1 MVEVPL
7 ALLTIESADDP
18 RLAPFG
24 WRERRLT
31 GRIQRRAEGPLFI
44 AEGDLVTERALA
56 AGCTPVLVLCSDKG
70 ERRLAEF
77 APGYEA
83 YSFRADDEVRRR
95 VTGVGVPLDV
105 LALFIRPE
113 PASWPELAGNF
124 ARGIL
129 ADNVD
134 NPVNVGSIVRNA
146 AAMGW
151 DTLFLDDNGADPF
164 ARRSLRVAMGTAFGV
179 RHARVS
185 DVGEFLCAMHAQH
198 VTTIGLTPR
207 ADATP
212 LASVALP
219 AERRRLILLGSERHG
234 LSDEILDACTMR
246 VRIEMHGGVD
256 SLNVAAASAIAC
268 WALR

>member
-77 APGYEA
+77 ATDYEA

-113 PASWPELAGNF
+113 PPAWTELAASF
-124 ARGIL
+124 TRGIL

-151 DTLFLDDNGADPF
+151 DTLFLDDNGADPL

-179 RHARVS
+179 RHTRVP
-185 DVGEFLCAMHAQH
+185 DVAEFVHSLRSQD
-198 VTTIGLTPR
+198 VTTIALTPR
-207 ADATP
+207 SDATP
-212 LASVALP
+212 LSNVSLP
-219 AERRRLILLGSERHG
+219 DGARRLILLGSERHG
-234 LSDEILDACTMR
+234 LSDEILDACSMR
-246 VRIEMHGGVD
+246 VRIEMHPGVD

>member
-1 MVEVPL
+1 LVEVPL

-70 ERRLAEF
+70 ERRLSQF
-77 APGYEA
+77 APGYA
-83 YSFRADDEVRRR
+83 QYSFRADDEVRRR

-113 PASWPELAGNF
+113 PPAWPELAATF
-124 ARGIL
+124 SRGIL

-179 RHARVS
+179 RHARVP
-185 DVGEFLCAMHAQH
+185 DVGELLHSVH
-198 VTTIGLTPR
+198 ERDVTTIALTPR
-207 ADATP
+207 ADAMP
-212 LASVALP
+212 LASLSLP
-219 AERRRLILLGSERHG
+219 AGQSRLIVLGSERHG
-234 LSDEILDACTMR
+234 LSDDILDACSVR
-246 VRIEMHGGVD
+246 VRIEMRGGVD

>member
-1 MVEVPL
+1 
-7 ALLTIESADDP
+7 
-18 RLAPFG
+18 
-24 WRERRLT
+24 
-31 GRIQRRAEGPLFI
+31 LFI

-113 PASWPELAGNF
+113 PPAWSDLADGF
-124 ARGIL
+124 SRGIL

-151 DTLFLDDNGADPF
+151 DTLFLDDNGADPL

-179 RHARVS
+179 RHARVP
-185 DVGEFLCAMHAQH
+185 DVAEFLQSMHDRD
-198 VTTIGLTPR
+198 VTTIALTPR
-207 ADATP
+207 PDATP
-212 LASVALP
+212 LASVTLP
-219 AERRRLILLGSERHG
+219 AGQRRLVLLGSERHG
-234 LSDEILDACTMR
+234 LSDGILDTCTMR
-246 VRIEMHGGVD
+246 VRIEMHPGVD

>member
-1 MVEVPL
+1 
-7 ALLTIESADDP
+7 
-18 RLAPFG
+18 
-24 WRERRLT
+24 
-31 GRIQRRAEGPLFI
+31 LFI

-70 ERRLAEF
+70 ERRLSEF

-113 PASWPELAGNF
+113 PPAWTDLADGF
-124 ARGIL
+124 TRGIL

-151 DTLFLDDNGADPF
+151 DTLFLDDNGADPL

-179 RHARVS
+179 RHARVP
-185 DVGEFLCAMHAQH
+185 DVAEFLQSMHDRD
-198 VTTIGLTPR
+198 VTTIALTPR
-207 ADATP
+207 PDATP
-212 LASVALP
+212 LASVTLP
-219 AERRRLILLGSERHG
+219 AGQRRLVLLGSERHG
-234 LSDEILDACTMR
+234 LSDGILDTCTMR
-246 VRIEMHGGVD
+246 VRIEMHPGVD